1 MLLWAVWDTLNI
13 TIKENKKMMKPS
25 YWLNDKDDEVQ
36 VRYLNSE
43 GTKIMEEKGW
53 LQITLEEFERYER
66 VFLRFADINA

>member
-1 MLLWAVWDTLNI
+1 MI
-13 TIKENKKMMKPS
+13 KPS

-36 VRYLNSE
+36 VRFLDTE

-53 LQITLEEFERYER
+53 LKITLEEFERYER